1 MGLLGEEV
9 GKEEGEGDDCYSRE
23 EVDWELGVGE
33 GEVGEADFGDED
45 DGAGEDS
52 LGNLEIEFK

>member
-1 MGLLGEEV
+1 MGLLREEV
-9 GKEEGEGDDCYSRE
+9 GEEEGEGDDPYACE
-23 EVDWELGVGE
+23 DVDGELGVGE

-52 LGNLEIEFK
+52 LGYSEVEFE